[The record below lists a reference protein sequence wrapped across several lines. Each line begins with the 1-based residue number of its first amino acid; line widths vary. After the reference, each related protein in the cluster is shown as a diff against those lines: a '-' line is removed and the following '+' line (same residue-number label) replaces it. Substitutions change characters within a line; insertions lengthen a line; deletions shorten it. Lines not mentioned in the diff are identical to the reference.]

1 MAVQWD
7 YSAVWE
13 VRSLNLRRGIGPL
26 PDPNQ
31 FRVLLFNGSTLT
43 KTMSKAAMLAAEL
56 LQQNGYAR
64 QPYNPTNATYNAT
77 TQRADL
83 GRVTANYTGAG
94 ATLQWDAAAVLADCR
109 ATSSRQITAIDATTD
124 ILTIANHGLTNGEEV
139 TVSTTDTFAGGL
151 EGSLIY
157 YAKVV
162 TANAI
167 QLCSDAATASVI
179 NITNAGVGTH
189 HLRYAKGDIVF
200 FGNFPGSQTIG
211 DGVTESLQVDWKS

>member
-7 YSAVWE
+7 YSSTWE

-77 TQRADL
+77 TQRAEL
-83 GRVTANYTGAG
+83 PRVTANYTGAG
-94 ATLQWDAAAVLADCR
+94 ASLQWDAAAVLAI
-109 ATSSRQITAIDATTD
+109 AVPLPQGQSRRSMLATD

-211 DGVTESLQVDWKS
+211 DGVTESLPVDWKS